1 MKMKWL
7 GVLLGFL
14 SVSCQSQPP
23 LPKALNNNTLLWEIS
38 GKGLKQSSYVFGT
51 MHMLCPEDAKLSLSM
66 QLVLDRVKELYFEVD
81 MDNMVEIFGS
91 ISALAMKDGTKL
103 SDLLTPEEYGKVK
116 NYFDGKLPLPF
127 SMMENYKPMLLSAMI
142 EEQSLPCKATNGME
156 MVILEEGN
164 KRKLE
169 VKGLETM
176 AYQAGLFDSIPYKE
190 QAEEL
195 VKAIDSSSVSDGTV
209 DSLLQTYRA
218 QNLEKINDLTTHAE
232 GAEGKYLDLLL
243 YNRNRNWAGQFD
255 SIAEKN
261 PVLIAVGAGHLPGK
275 QGLLALLRS
284 KGYKV
289 TPVKN

>member
-1 MKMKWL
+1 MKWL
-7 GVLLGFL
+7 GVLLGFF
-14 SVSCQSQPP
+14 SFSCQSQPP

-38 GKGLKQSSYVFGT
+38 GKGMKQSSYVFGT

-91 ISALAMKDGTKL
+91 ISAMAMKEGTKL
-103 SDLLTPEEYGKVK
+103 SDLLTTEEYERVK

-127 SMMENYKPMLLSAMI
+127 AMMENYKPMLLSAMI

-156 MVILEEGN
+156 MIILEESN

-190 QAEEL
+190 QAKEL
-195 VKAIDSSSVSDGTV
+195 VKAIDSSSVSDGMV
-209 DSLLQTYRA
+209 DSLLNTYRA
-218 QNLEKINDLTTHAE
+218 QNLEKIDELTTKSE
-232 GAEGKYLDLLL
+232 GTEGKYLDLLL
-243 YNRNRNWAGQFD
+243 YNRNRNWAQQFD
-255 SIAEKN
+255 TIAKEK

-275 QGLLALLRS
+275 QGLLELLRS
-284 KGYKV
+284 KGYNV

>member
-14 SVSCQSQPP
+14 SISCQSQPP

-66 QLVLDRVKELYFEVD
+66 HLVLDRVKELYFEVD

-91 ISALAMKDGTKL
+91 LTALAMKDGTKL
-103 SDLLTPEEYGKVK
+103 SDLLTPEEYERVK

-127 SMMENYKPMLLSAMI
+127 AMMENYKPMLLSAMI

-156 MVILEEGN
+156 MVILEESN

-195 VKAIDSSSVSDGTV
+195 VKAIDSSQVKDDTV
-209 DSLLQTYRA
+209 DSLLQTYRT
-218 QNLEKINDLTTHAE
+218 QNLEKINELTMHAE
-232 GAEGKYLDLLL
+232 GAEGKYMDLLL

-255 SIAEKN
+255 SIALKN

>member
-14 SVSCQSQPP
+14 SISCQSQPP

-38 GKGLKQSSYVFGT
+38 GNGLKQSSYVFGT

-66 QLVLDRVKELYFEVD
+66 HLVLDRVKELYFEVD

-91 ISALAMKDGTKL
+91 ITALAMKDGTKL
-103 SDLLTPEEYGKVK
+103 SDLLTPAEYERVK

-156 MVILEEGN
+156 MVILEESN

-218 QNLEKINDLTTHAE
+218 QNLDKINDLTIHAE

>member
-1 MKMKWL
+1 MKIKWL

-14 SVSCQSQPP
+14 SISCQSQPP

-91 ISALAMKDGTKL
+91 ISAMAMKEGTKL
-103 SDLLTPEEYGKVK
+103 SDLLTTEEYERVK

-127 SMMENYKPMLLSAMI
+127 AMMENYKPMLLSAMI

-156 MVILEEGN
+156 MVILEESN

-176 AYQAGLFDSIPYKE
+176 AFQAGLFDSIPYQE
-190 QAEEL
+190 QAREL
-195 VKAIDSSSVSDGTV
+195 VKAIDSSSVQDGMI
-209 DSLLQTYRA
+209 DSLLNTYRA
-218 QNLEKINDLTTHAE
+218 QNLEKIYELTTQAE

-243 YNRNRNWAGQFD
+243 YNRNRNWAKQFD
-255 SIAEKN
+255 TIALDK

-275 QGLLALLRS
+275 EGLLELLKS

>member
-1 MKMKWL
+1 MKWL

-14 SVSCQSQPP
+14 SISCQSQPP
-23 LPKALNNNTLLWEIS
+23 LPKALNDNTLLWEIS
-38 GKGLKQSSYVFGT
+38 GKGLKQPSFVFGT

-66 QLVLDRVKELYFEVD
+66 HLVLDRVKQLYFEVD
-81 MDNMVEIFGS
+81 MDDMVQVFGS
-91 ISALAMKDGTKL
+91 LTALAMKDGTKL
-103 SDLLTPEEYGKVK
+103 SDLLSAEDYEKVK

-127 SMMENYKPMLLSAMI
+127 AMMESYKPMLLSAMI

-156 MVILEEGN
+156 MVILEESN

-195 VKAIDSSSVSDGTV
+195 VKAIDSSSVEDGTV
-209 DSLLQTYRA
+209 DSLLHTYRA
-218 QNLEKINDLTTHAE
+218 QNLEKINDLTVHTE
-232 GAEGKYLDLLL
+232 GTEGKYLDLLL
-243 YNRNRNWAGQFD
+243 YNRNRNWASQFD
-255 SIAEKN
+255 TIATNN

-275 QGLLALLRS
+275 EGLLDLLRK

-289 TPVKN
+289 TPLKN